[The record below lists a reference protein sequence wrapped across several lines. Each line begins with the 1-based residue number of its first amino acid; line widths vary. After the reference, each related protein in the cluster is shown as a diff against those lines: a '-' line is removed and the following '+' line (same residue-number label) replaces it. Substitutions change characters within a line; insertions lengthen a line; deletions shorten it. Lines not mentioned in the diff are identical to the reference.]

1 MKDSKKVNFFSIA
14 KSLGKKERLGVLK
27 KALESL
33 GLKYVEKPE
42 NVAAKENPESI
53 RQMFGLV
60 GLTVII
66 ILSFMILNVF
76 FGAGDK
82 TAEGSKVKENNET
95 VVASLPKGRLNFFEG
110 NEGYKL
116 SPSEY
121 KAVCKNTKI
130 VVQRAMIGANITDY
144 EAKKL
149 YFDNGNKIDKF
160 SVKWDDSVNKC
171 FAEYII
177 RALQGTSET
186 ITVSG
191 EAKGFLKTS
200 IDTRVYFIKNF

>member
-1 MKDSKKVNFFSIA
+1 MLLENYLIKF
-14 KSLGKKERLGVLK
+14 KETSREFKQV
-27 KALESL
+27 
-33 GLKYVEKPE
+33 
-42 NVAAKENPESI
+42 
-53 RQMFGLV
+53 FGLI

-76 FGAGDK
+76 FGAVDK
-82 TAEGSKVKENNET
+82 STEGKKAGENNET

-110 NEGYKL
+110 NEGHKL
-116 SPSEY
+116 SASEY
-121 KAVCKNTKI
+121 EAVCKNTKI

-149 YFDNGNKIDKF
+149 YSDNGNKIDKF
-160 SVKWDDSVNKC
+160 SVKWDDSVSKC
-171 FAEYII
+171 FAEYTI
-177 RALQGTSET
+177 RALQGTTET

-200 IDTRVYFIKNF
+200 IDTRVYYIKNF